1 MNSTLYRQILNFFAM
16 LMIASSTMMLSAN
29 AQEDEVIATVGDRN
43 ITTQELELAVE
54 RLGSQFGNIPEEEK
68 RKNVLSSMID
78 FTVLAQ
84 LAKKQG
90 LDTDPETIKT
100 LADLRLQ
107 VLHNAYVKREIEPR
121 VTQEILQQAY
131 EERIEGKEPEKEV
144 KARHILLEKE
154 DEAVAVIAELDGG
167 ADFIELAKEKST
179 GPSAPQGGD
188 LGFFGSGRMVPEFE
202 QAAFA
207 MEPGSYTKEP
217 VKTQFG
223 YHVIKVEE
231 TRDKPLPTF
240 EELEGQLRQA
250 ALAKAYNDTAR
261 VQRNA
266 VKIEILDES
275 LKQ

>member
-1 MNSTLYRQILNFFAM
+1 MTSTIYRKILNFFT
-16 LMIASSTMMLSAN
+16 IIVVASATMMLSAT
-29 AQEDEVIATVGDRN
+29 AQEDGVIATVGDRN
-43 ITTQELELAVE
+43 ITTQELDLAVE
-54 RLGSQFGNIPEEEK
+54 RLGAQFGNIPDEEK
-68 RKNVLSSMID
+68 RKNVLNSMID

-84 LAKKQG
+84 LAEKQG
-90 LDTDPETIKT
+90 LDKDPETIKT

-107 VLHNAYVKREIEPR
+107 ALHNAYFKREIEPK

-131 EERIEGKEPEKEV
+131 EAEIEGKEPEKEV
-144 KARHILLEKE
+144 KARHILLEE
-154 DEAVAVIAELDGG
+154 EEEAVAVIAELEGG

-188 LGFFGSGRMVPEFE
+188 LGFFGAGRMVPEFE
-202 QAAFA
+202 KAAFD

-240 EELEGQLRQA
+240 EELEGRLRQA
-250 ALAKAYNDTAR
+250 ALAKAYSDTVR
-261 VQRNA
+261 VQRDT
-266 VKIEILDES
+266 VSIEILDES